1 MGQSSPRLA
10 GAMGGADLRS
20 KLGGTIGFEAS
31 RAGPHNGRTLTDCPT
46 NYARPA
52 RAVRITRQRDAARLQ
67 VGDDRQQVRQRA
79 PEPVELPHDQ
89 RVARVQIV
97 EAGFQARSIVARA
110 GCLVGMEIPMIDAG
124 CD

>member
-31 RAGPHNGRTLTDCPT
+31 RAGPHNERTLTDCPT

-52 RAVRITRQRDAARLQ
+52 GAVRITRQTDA
-67 VGDDRQQVRQRA
+67 DRRAIDNIDRSSRHSAAHRAVPRCRRYCGCAGLAQRG
-79 PEPVELPHDQ
+79 
-89 RVARVQIV
+89 R
-97 EAGFQARSIVARA
+97 RA
-110 GCLVGMEIPMIDAG
+110 GDGACPGRAG
-124 CD
+124 KGGG